1 MGAFP
6 FQGLDPAF
14 LPYLETEVEVYTGSG
29 SPVPGL
35 MAFLLTGGSAAVLI
49 NAALMICGREPFYEN

>member
-29 SPVPGL
+29 SPMPGL

-49 NAALMICGREPFYEN
+49 NAALMICGREPLYEN

>member
-14 LPYLETEVEVYTGSG
+14 LPYLDTEVEVYTGSG
-29 SPVPGL
+29 SPMPGL
-35 MAFLLTGGSAAVLI
+35 MAFLLAGGSAAVLI
-49 NAALMICGREPFYEN
+49 LSLIHI